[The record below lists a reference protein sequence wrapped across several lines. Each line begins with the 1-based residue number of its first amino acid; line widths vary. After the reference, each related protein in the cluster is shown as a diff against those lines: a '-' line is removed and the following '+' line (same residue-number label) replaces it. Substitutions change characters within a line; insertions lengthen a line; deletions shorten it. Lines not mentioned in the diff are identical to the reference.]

1 MWIKDLFRFWK
12 LRHDLLHE
20 YKKENL
26 EERFTELFGIKFKT
40 DHAARLYGIMNPLLM
55 NMRSNNTSQIYEYTS
70 SGMSDY
76 TYLKNYVL
84 TRLIAVEKMFAAQNL
99 LDILKFDIEAI
110 DVDGKPSGNYLIT
123 FTPYNFK
130 DYEKARKKLFILIGI
145 LLLVLVIAGITLKLF
160 I

>member
-1 MWIKDLFRFWK
+1 MWLKDLFSFWK
-12 LRHDLLHE
+12 LRHDLLRE
-20 YKKENL
+20 YKEENL
-26 EERFTELFGIKFKT
+26 EERFAELFGIKFKT
-40 DHAARLYGIMNPLLM
+40 DRAARLYGIMNPLLM
-55 NMRSNNTSQIYEYTS
+55 NMRSNNTSQIYEYTN

-76 TYLKNYVL
+76 TYVKNYIL
-84 TRLIAVEKMFAAQNL
+84 THLIAIEKMFAAQNL

-145 LLLVLVIAGITLKLF
+145 LLLVLVIVGITLKLF